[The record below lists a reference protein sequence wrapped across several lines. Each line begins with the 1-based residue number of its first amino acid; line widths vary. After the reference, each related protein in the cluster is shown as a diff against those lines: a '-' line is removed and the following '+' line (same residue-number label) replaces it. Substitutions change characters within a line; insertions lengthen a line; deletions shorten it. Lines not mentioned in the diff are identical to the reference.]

1 MVYLKI
7 RNEVNFVSKKLL
19 TMMIAGMLSI
29 NTVFA
34 ENLSLKNLEKQ
45 VITLKKLILLVV
57 IFILTFS
64 IAEAGHLEDIAER
77 GTIRIG
83 TTGDYRPMSY
93 YNEKTGEYEGIDA
106 ELSQIIADSLG
117 VKIEYVKTTW
127 PTLTADTLAG
137 KFDIALCGISRNYNR
152 AKIMAM
158 SDGYGVG
165 MFGKTIL
172 CRKKDVKKFKTLAD
186 INKPEVRVMIN
197 PGGTNE
203 KFANA
208 NLKNSTLIVHNDNAD
223 IPNQIAAGN
232 ADIMITEIVEAL
244 SYIRMNPNLAA
255 PLINEPFTRHSC
267 GILMQKGDQEFLN
280 YINFVLAE
288 LRMDGTLEKL
298 ENKYLR

>member
-1 MVYLKI
+1 MFI
-7 RNEVNFVSKKLL
+7 KKFLVLLAVVFMLL
-19 TMMIAGMLSI
+19 TI
-29 NTVFA
+29 NVT
-34 ENLSLKNLEKQ
+34 
-45 VITLKKLILLVV
+45 
-57 IFILTFS
+57 
-64 IAEAGHLEDIAER
+64 EAGHLEEIAER

-93 YNEKTGEYEGIDA
+93 FNEKTGEYEGIDA

-152 AKIMAM
+152 AKLMAM
-158 SDGYGVG
+158 SDGYGIG
-165 MFGKTIL
+165 RFGKTIL
-172 CRKKDVKKFKTLAD
+172 CRKSDAKKFKTLAD

-208 NLKNSTLIVHNDNAD
+208 NLKNAKIIVFNENAE
-223 IPNQIAAGN
+223 IPHQVSIGN

-244 SYIRMNPNLAA
+244 NYIKLDKNLAA
-255 PLINEPFTRHSC
+255 PLIDKPFTVHSC
-267 GILMQKGDQEFLN
+267 GILMQKGDQEFFN

-298 ENKYLR
+298 ENKYLT

>member
-1 MVYLKI
+1 M
-7 RNEVNFVSKKLL
+7 
-19 TMMIAGMLSI
+19 
-29 NTVFA
+29 
-34 ENLSLKNLEKQ
+34 
-45 VITLKKLILLVV
+45 LKKFNLIILM
-57 IFILTFS
+57 FIVAIVSMKTV
-64 IAEAGHLEDIAER
+64 EAGHLEEIAER

-93 YNEKTGEYEGIDA
+93 FNEKTGEYEGIDA
-106 ELSQIIADSLG
+106 ELSKIIADSLG
-117 VKIEYVKTTW
+117 VKIEYVKTSW

-152 AKIMAM
+152 AKLMAM
-158 SDGYGVG
+158 SDGYGIG
-165 MFGKTIL
+165 RFGKTIL
-172 CRKKDVKKFKTLAD
+172 CRKSDAKKFKTLAD
-186 INKPEVRVMIN
+186 INKPNVRVMIN

-208 NLKNSTLIVHNDNAD
+208 NLKNAKIIVFNENAE
-223 IPNQIAAGN
+223 IPHQVSIGN

-244 SYIRMNPNLAA
+244 NYIKLDKNLAA
-255 PLINEPFTRHSC
+255 PLIDKPFTVHSC

>member
-1 MVYLKI
+1 M
-7 RNEVNFVSKKLL
+7 
-19 TMMIAGMLSI
+19 
-29 NTVFA
+29 
-34 ENLSLKNLEKQ
+34 
-45 VITLKKLILLVV
+45 LKKFNLIILM
-57 IFILTFS
+57 FIVAIVSMKTV
-64 IAEAGHLEDIAER
+64 EAGHLEEIAER

-93 YNEKTGEYEGIDA
+93 FNEKTGEYEGIDA
-106 ELSQIIADSLG
+106 ELSKIIADSLG
-117 VKIEYVKTTW
+117 VKIEYVKTSW

-152 AKIMAM
+152 AKLMAM
-158 SDGYGVG
+158 SDGYGIG
-165 MFGKTIL
+165 RFGKTIL
-172 CRKKDVKKFKTLAD
+172 CRKSDAKKFKTLAD
-186 INKPEVRVMIN
+186 INKPNVRVMIN

-208 NLKNSTLIVHNDNAD
+208 NLKNAKIIVFNENAE
-223 IPNQIAAGN
+223 IPHQVSIGN

-244 SYIRMNPNLAA
+244 NYIKLDKNLAA
-255 PLINEPFTRHSC
+255 PLIDKPFTVHSC

-298 ENKYLR
+298 ENEYLR